1 MKKIILSLCIL
12 ILAECAIAQ
21 DKLIECLNKLS
32 TSKEIGID
40 SSTPFTY
47 LNVAYNTDLLQSERL
62 PESVKASYLLE
73 YQGKWEQAKAILNHF
88 ITQEAFCRM
97 DIQSQYYLQL
107 KLIQLQIQVN
117 AFSLAHVGLNELM
130 SEVKSSNSPLSVINS
145 LIALK
150 LQTIL
155 NYNKT
160 NDTAWIQ
167 SFELTLNQIVPKL
180 YPEHAEWITCQ
191 LKLAELF
198 RDQNQME
205 RALYTLLVTQKRFE
219 TYFEKNPIEKYHL
232 QIGLASSY
240 QALQNYDSAK
250 SQLLAAEATCTQ
262 VFGLNSIAFLQL
274 SKIQA
279 KLYRELGD
287 LNQCENILTN
297 AIKIAKENN
306 LVHSIVYNS
315 IVCSLASLN
324 NSFGKRE
331 IAETLAMDAKLNFES
346 NAMMNG
352 PEYIQCLEILAT
364 ICYNEKRWDEAE
376 VLLIKSNIL
385 RQQLYGLSHYTIA
398 ENLSRLGSLY
408 LMKEQ
413 FAKAE
418 SLYIKAISLS
428 TNKNHEMKFPFISI
442 NLGLL
447 YTRTGQYEKAEKT
460 LLQVKNYYET
470 HFGNY
475 NKTYLWILDN
485 LAELYTNMKQYDKA
499 TQLFVEASKLR
510 KQIIYDSFK
519 YLAPTEVDGFIKTF
533 KRGINLFNAF
543 LLNCPKPEKALLV
556 EAYDNELFYKGFSLN
571 YQQEIQ
577 RLVGKY
583 KIHQELYDSIKY
595 YCKLSIKEFLNQTPN
610 KDYITSINKT
620 IEALEQRLCKNL
632 SGYERF
638 TKNVHFSE
646 IKSKLNTGESVVEIS
661 LINTSNDLKVDSLQ
675 FIAFVFN
682 ANSVTPVMI
691 KLGSEYKFTQFFPKN
706 EILKADYVN
715 AVYSVAA
722 RGFEPI
728 QEANGNYLFQFLI
741 QPLLPSLK
749 NVQTIYYAPTGGLHK
764 INIQAIP
771 TADTKVFGQNYQVI
785 QLASSRDLMHIHT
798 KASPLKNAQL
808 FGGINY
814 MEKDTATNN
823 QPTLQGALASRSM
836 PAFKSNKSNASEW
849 PDLKHTQ
856 TEVTLISNLL
866 KKSSVKVNAY
876 LGSKAT
882 EAQFNKLGQGKKSPD
897 IIHLATH
904 GYFISLEQLNKLS
917 NTKDS
922 FQAIKKMPM
931 MRSGLLLAN
940 GYNAWKSGPQEF
952 LNTNDGVL
960 TALEVSQMDLS
971 NTKLVVLSACETGLG
986 DINGN
991 EGVLGLQ
998 RAFQIAGVDKII
1010 MSLWEV
1016 PDFQTQ
1022 ELMQQFYHY
1031 WITKKYDIPTAFTKA
1046 QMGLKEKYGNPY
1058 FWAGFIL
1065 VNY

>member
-12 ILAECAIAQ
+12 ILSACAIAQ
-21 DKLIECLNKLS
+21 DKLIESLNKLS
-32 TSKEIGID
+32 TTREVGID
-40 SSTPFTY
+40 SIASFNY
-47 LNVAYNTDLLQSERL
+47 SNVAYSIDLCESELL
-62 PESVKASYLLE
+62 PEPVKAWYFLE
-73 YQGKWEQAKAILNHF
+73 DQGKWEQAKVILNHF
-88 ITQEAFCRM
+88 IAQEAFCNM
-97 DIQSQYYLQL
+97 DIQSQYYLHL
-107 KLIQLQIQVN
+107 RLIQLQIHLNV
-117 AFSLAHVGLNELM
+117 FSEAYVCLDELM
-130 SEVKSSNSPLSVINS
+130 SEIKTSNSPLSVINS
-145 LIALK
+145 LFALK

-160 NDTAWIQ
+160 KDSSCIQ
-167 SFELTLNQIVPKL
+167 SFELTLNRIIPKSQS
-180 YPEHAEWITCQ
+180 EQAEYITCQ
-191 LKLAELF
+191 IKLAELF
-198 RDQNQME
+198 REQNQKE
-205 RALYTLLVTQKRFE
+205 QALNTLLATQKRFE
-219 TYFEKNPIEKYHL
+219 NYFESNPAGKYYL

-250 SQLLAAEATCTQ
+250 SQLLAAESNCNQ
-262 VFGLNSIAFLQL
+262 VFGMNSIAYLQL

-279 KLYRELGD
+279 KLHRELGD

-306 LVHSIVYNS
+306 LVHSIAYHN
-315 IVCSLASLN
+315 IVCSLASLY

-331 IAETLAMDAKLNFES
+331 IAETLAMEAKSNFES
-346 NAMMNG
+346 NTMTHG
-352 PEYIQCLEILAT
+352 PEYIQCLEILST
-364 ICYNEKRWDEAE
+364 IYYNEKRWDEAE
-376 VLLIKSNIL
+376 VLLIKSNVL
-385 RQQLYGLSHYTIA
+385 RQQLHGLSHYSIA

-413 FAKAE
+413 YAKAE

-428 TNKNHEMKFPFISI
+428 KINAHEMKFPFISI

-499 TQLFVEASKLR
+499 TQIFVEASKLR

-543 LLNCPKPEKALLV
+543 LLNCPNPETALLV

-595 YCKLSIKEFLNQTPN
+595 YCKLSNKEFLNQAPN

-638 TKNVHFSE
+638 TRNVQFSE
-646 IKSKLNTGESVVEIS
+646 IKSKLKAGEAVVEIS
-661 LINTSNDLKVDSLQ
+661 LINTSTDLKIDSFQ

-682 ANSVTPVMI
+682 ANAVAPGMV
-691 KLGSEYKFTQFFPKN
+691 KLGSEFKFTQFFPKN

-715 AVYSVAA
+715 AIYSVAA

-741 QPLLPSLK
+741 QPLLPALK
-749 NVQTIYYAPTGGLHK
+749 NAQTIYYAPTGGLHK

-771 TADTKVFGQNYQVI
+771 TTDTKVFGQNYQVI
-785 QLASSRDLMHIHT
+785 QLASSRDLIHIHT
-798 KASPLKNAQL
+798 KTSTLKNAQL

-814 MEKDTATNN
+814 MEKDTTTNN
-823 QPTLQGALASRSM
+823 QATFQGAIASRSM
-836 PAFKSNKSNASEW
+836 PAFTTQNTNASEW

-856 TEVTLISNLL
+856 TEVSLISNLL
-866 KKSSVKVNAY
+866 KKSGVKVSAY

-882 EAQFNKLGQGKKSPD
+882 EAQFNKLGLGKKSPD

-917 NTKDS
+917 NTTDS
-922 FQAIKKMPM
+922 FQAIKKLPM
-931 MRSGLLLAN
+931 LRSGLLLAN
-940 GYNAWKSGPQEF
+940 GYNTWKSGPKEF

-998 RAFQIAGVDKII
+998 RAFQIAGVNKII

-1031 WITKKYDIPTAFTKA
+1031 WITKKYDIPAAFTKA